1 MPQAISLG
9 ESCLQGGHREFAYTL
24 LDPGRFAGKELDLVN
39 ELLTFEEI
47 AAHLGK
53 VLEAEVKVKYRTA
66 EETAESR
73 SAAIGRQ
80 LWRPTTAPGDA
91 SKLAEYEF
99 RLTTLKEFLERE
111 KSDRGLGLCRH
122 DFKLR

>member
-9 ESCLQGGHREFAYTL
+9 ESCLREQGGRREFAYTL

-47 AAHLGK
+47 AAHLGE

-73 SAAIGRQ
+73 
-80 LWRPTTAPGDA
+80 
-91 SKLAEYEF
+91 KLAEYGF